1 MEPPAADAL
10 CAVCLSDVCAAERAT
25 LLDCAHAFCRACIAA
40 WARRGGRACPLCRAE
55 FAGWRY
61 GGDRVF
67 LLPTPAD
74 AKALRD
80 AAEADARAFAR
91 QPPPA
96 RRSDTPARHAA
107 QPTAYFQRLRRS
119 VLSTAAPPAA
129 WGAAPA
135 VSPADAAAASLARR
149 AAVYASRSRAV
160 PPSRRRGAPA
170 QQRSRAELRAWL
182 ERDLRA
188 LLRTDDVA
196 LLCHF
201 ALSLYLHA
209 QTAEPPGSGDA
220 AALAQLAPYVG
231 EAAAE
236 LLWHELRCFGGSHL
250 NMAAYDAAVRLIPYE
265 DAAQPTPQQ
274 QEQMIVPAPR
284 LPQSRGER
292 EPPRLR
298 ADRQRDRRRRQ
309 RSASAEGDDDG
320 GRWAMEGAEHAA
332 PPPRM
337 QRTRR

>member
-1 MEPPAADAL
+1 MAVADAL
-10 CAVCLSDVCAAERAT
+10 CAVCLSDVAAAERAT
-25 LLDCAHAFCRACIAA
+25 LIDCAHAFCRDCIAA

-55 FAGWRY
+55 FSGWRY
-61 GGDRVF
+61 GNDGVF
-67 LLPTPAD
+67 LLPTAGD
-74 AKALRD
+74 AQALRA

-96 RRSDTPARHAA
+96 PRVEAPARHAA

-119 VLSTAAPPAA
+119 VLSTAAPAAA
-129 WGAAPA
+129 WGAPPA

-160 PPSRRRGAPA
+160 PPARRRGAPA

-201 ALSLYLHA
+201 
-209 QTAEPPGSGDA
+209 
-220 AALAQLAPYVG
+220 G

-250 NMAAYDAAVRLIPYE
+250 NMAAYDAAVRYAE
-265 DAAQPTPQQ
+265 VQPTPPQ
-274 QEQMIVPAPR
+274 QEHASEPM
-284 LPQSRGER
+284 PQSRGER
-292 EPPRLR
+292 EPPRPR
-298 ADRQRDRRRRQ
+298 ADRQRDRRRSRH
-309 RSASAEGDDDG
+309 RSGSAEDDDDG

>member
-1 MEPPAADAL
+1 MAVADAL
-10 CAVCLSDVCAAERAT
+10 CAVCLSDVAAAERAT
-25 LLDCAHAFCRACIAA
+25 LIDCAHAFCRDCIAA

-55 FAGWRY
+55 FSGWRY
-61 GGDRVF
+61 GNDGVF
-67 LLPTPAD
+67 LLPTAED
-74 AKALRD
+74 AQALRA

-96 RRSDTPARHAA
+96 PRVEAPARHAA

-119 VLSTAAPPAA
+119 VLSTAAPAAA
-129 WGAAPA
+129 WGAPPA

-160 PPSRRRGAPA
+160 PPARRRGAPA

-220 AALAQLAPYVG
+220 AAIAQLAPYVG

-250 NMAAYDAAVRLIPYE
+250 NMAAYDAAVRYE
-265 DAAQPTPQQ
+265 EVQPTPPQ
-274 QEQMIVPAPR
+274 QEHASEPA
-284 LPQSRGER
+284 PQSRGER
-292 EPPRLR
+292 EPPRPR
-298 ADRQRDRRRRQ
+298 ADRQRDRRRRRH
-309 RSASAEGDDDG
+309 RSGSAEDDDDG